1 MQSKSTVNY
10 STGAITITFAK
21 APAAGASITV
31 NYIYGGWMAGGTGLM
46 DEDGSHITWVG
57 TNPFCLEG
65 ADPNYPTF
73 FSCIGT
79 GGNNPVPDA
88 NSALGADLDNWVSQF
103 AAKYFKTMHDGL
115 KAVSKV
121 PYFGLDIVGGW
132 GGPGYSK
139 FLQGAAP
146 YLDGAFISLAQWWPT
161 SQTDFNTRYQY
172 TTRYLGDIPLMTFN
186 GIDAQADSSMSCY
199 PAPTGPNNF
208 PTQALRGQ
216 AWYNDVQYLLTTPG
230 YNGTYPLV
238 GFDWWSWQ
246 DFQNLNQGLV
256 SIHDNAYD
264 GHEAVIA
271 KVPCSPPL
279 EASTCGGETANYGD
293 VITPVKA
300 ANQLW
305 VTP

>member
-1 MQSKSTVNY
+1 
-10 STGAITITFAK
+10 
-21 APAAGASITV
+21 
-31 NYIYGGWMAGGTGLM
+31 
-46 DEDGSHITWVG
+46 
-57 TNPFCLEG
+57 
-65 ADPNYPTF
+65 
-73 FSCIGT
+73 
-79 GGNNPVPDA
+79 
-88 NSALGADLDNWVSQF
+88 
-103 AAKYFKTMHDGL
+103 MHDGL

-121 PYFGLDIVGGW
+121 PYFGLDVVGGW

-186 GIDAQADSSMSCY
+186 GIDAQADSSMSCH
-199 PAPTGPNNF
+199 PGPTGPNNF
-208 PTQALRGQ
+208 PTQELRGQ

-279 EASTCGGETANYGD
+279 EALTCGGEMANYGD
-293 VITPVKA
+293 VITSVKA
-300 ANQLW
+300 TNQLW
-305 VTP
+305 VTH